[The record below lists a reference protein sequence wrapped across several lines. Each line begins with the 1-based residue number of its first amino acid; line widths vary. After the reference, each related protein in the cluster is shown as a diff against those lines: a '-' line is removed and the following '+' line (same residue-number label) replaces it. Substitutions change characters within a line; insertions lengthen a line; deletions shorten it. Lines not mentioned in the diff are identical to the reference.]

1 MVIKCLLLLQLQV
14 ISFGFINGHAANKSF
29 KSWLDNAVALVPLLV
44 MLSLR
49 TSKPSQSEI
58 RVIVVVIPTTV
69 LQSSELLKV
78 SVKPEA
84 LPCLAMHEVQ
94 HHHVQVLIESVDMG
108 SPQPQDKVPITLM
121 HMQ

>member
-14 ISFGFINGHAANKSF
+14 ISFGFINGYAANKSF

-58 RVIVVVIPTTV
+58 RVIVIVNPTMRRRA
-69 LQSSELLKV
+69 V
-78 SVKPEA
+78 SF
-84 LPCLAMHEVQ
+84 
-94 HHHVQVLIESVDMG
+94 
-108 SPQPQDKVPITLM
+108 
-121 HMQ
+121 